1 MTNLSFIRTFL
12 SNLNV
17 NKSTGLDN
25 IGPRI
30 LKLSA
35 NVLAPSLLYIVN
47 KSLITGEFPC
57 SWKEAKIKPLFKS
70 GAKDD
75 KNNYR
80 PISILPTVS
89 KLIEKWVENKLS
101 EYSNEY
107 DLLHQSQSG
116 FRSNH
121 STESAIVRMI
131 DSWLKAVNDGKL
143 TGCVMVDFRKA
154 FDLVDHKI
162 LLNKLKCYKC
172 NETCL
177 SWFESYLSS
186 RTQCVSLNNT
196 ISKPASITCG
206 VPQGSILGPLL
217 FLIFIN
223 DLPLALQK
231 SVVVDLYA
239 DDTTF
244 YDFQSDVF
252 QLETNLQRALNLLH
266 IWCQQNGM
274 VLNTDKTKVMLITSR
289 QKRLTLQNPGLSLR
303 YSDID
308 IKMTPS
314 EKILGVHVDDNLMW
328 NNHFQHVSKKISSYL
343 WLLSKIRSYLS
354 VEHRLMF
361 YNAYVK
367 PHFDYCNTVWSN
379 TSSGN
384 INKIS
389 KLQRRACKL
398 ILAQDYTDI
407 QEALERLNILSFDQ
421 IFFLNKAKL
430 MYKVYNNL
438 APVYLHELFQMRDIS
453 LDNTASNLRSVAH
466 KNYLLPQAKC
476 NLYKGSFSY
485 SGVVVWN
492 SLPTNITVASS
503 LETFVRLC
511 TEWLKM

>member
-1 MTNLSFIRTFL
+1 M
-12 SNLNV
+12 
-17 NKSTGLDN
+17 
-25 IGPRI
+25 
-30 LKLSA
+30 
-35 NVLAPSLLYIVN
+35 
-47 KSLITGEFPC
+47 
-57 SWKEAKIKPLFKS
+57 
-70 GAKDD
+70 
-75 KNNYR
+75 
-80 PISILPTVS
+80 
-89 KLIEKWVENKLS
+89 
-101 EYSNEY
+101 
-107 DLLHQSQSG
+107 
-116 FRSNH
+116 
-121 STESAIVRMI
+121 
-131 DSWLKAVNDGKL
+131 
-143 TGCVMVDFRKA
+143 
-154 FDLVDHKI
+154 
-162 LLNKLKCYKC
+162 
-172 NETCL
+172 
-177 SWFESYLSS
+177 
-186 RTQCVSLNNT
+186 
-196 ISKPASITCG
+196 
-206 VPQGSILGPLL
+206 
-217 FLIFIN
+217 
-223 DLPLALQK
+223 
-231 SVVVDLYA
+231 
-239 DDTTF
+239 
-244 YDFQSDVF
+244 
-252 QLETNLQRALNLLH
+252 QRALNLLH

-367 PHFDYCNTVWSN
+367 SHLDYCNTVWSN

-421 IFFLNKAKL
+421 IIFLNKAKL

-438 APVYLHELFQMRDIS
+438 APVYLHELFQMRDIN

-492 SLPTNITVASS
+492 SLPTNIKVASS

>member
-1 MTNLSFIRTFL
+1 MKEPITLSDNELLINFIQSKVPNTTEFNIPLTNLSFIRTFL
-12 SNLNV
+12 TNLNV
-17 NKSTGLDN
+17 NKSTGLDK

-57 SWKEAKIKPLFKS
+57 LWKEAKIKPLFKS

-80 PISILPTVS
+80 PISIHPTVS
-89 KLIEKWVENKLS
+89 KLIEKWVENKFS
-101 EYSNEY
+101 EYLNEY

-143 TGCVMVDFRKA
+143 SGCVMVDFRKA

-177 SWFESYLSS
+177 SWFEAYLSS

-206 VPQGSILGPLL
+206 VPQGSILGSLL

-223 DLPLALQK
+223 YLPLALQK

-289 QKRLTLQNPGLSLR
+289 QKRLTLQNPGLSFR

-314 EKILGVHVDDNLMW
+314 EKILGVHVVDNLMW
-328 NNHFQHVSKKISSYL
+328 NNHCQHVSKKISSYL

-361 YNAYVK
+361 YSVYVK

-421 IFFLNKAKL
+421 IFFLNKTKL

-438 APVYLHELFQMRDIS
+438 APVY
-453 LDNTASNLRSVAH
+453 
-466 KNYLLPQAKC
+466 
-476 NLYKGSFSY
+476 
-485 SGVVVWN
+485 
-492 SLPTNITVASS
+492 
-503 LETFVRLC
+503 
-511 TEWLKM
+511 